1 MPTLPA
7 FDPRQVPVSSVD
19 THLTAV
25 PAAALTASA
34 IRTRST
40 QAIAWIPEFSKE
52 VRFSDRPPTQ
62 AAVLVPLVAQREGLT
77 VLLTQRTV
85 HLNSHSGQIA
95 FPGGKVDPQDR
106 DAAHTALREA
116 QEEVG
121 LDAAHA
127 EVLGTLPEY
136 ATGSG
141 FIVTPVLALV
151 SPQASLVPNPQEVA
165 DVFEVPLA
173 FLMNPA
179 HHRHHRVEWA
189 GQMRHWMSMPYV
201 QNGRERFIWGATAAM
216 LRNLYGYLIAA
227 QSGPQAAAIIPP

>member
-1 MPTLPA
+1 MSAVPA
-7 FDPRQVPVSSVD
+7 FDPRQVPVTGID
-19 THLTAV
+19 THLPTV
-25 PAAALTASA
+25 SPAALTVSA
-34 IRTRST
+34 IRARVGRST
-40 QAIAWIPEFSKE
+40 PWTPEFAKE

-62 AAVLVPLVAQREGLT
+62 AAVLVPLVAQAEGLT
-77 VLLTQRTV
+77 VLLTQRTA

-121 LDAAHA
+121 LNPAHA

-151 SPQASLVPNPQEVA
+151 APQASWEPNPDEVA

-179 HHRHHRVEWA
+179 HHRHHVVEWA
-189 GQMRHWMSMPYV
+189 GQKRHWMSMPYV
-201 QNGRERFIWGATAAM
+201 QQGRERFIWGATAAM
-216 LRNLYGYLIAA
+216 LRNLYGYLLAA
-227 QSGPQAAAIIPP
+227 

>member
-1 MPTLPA
+1 M
-7 FDPRQVPVSSVD
+7 SGID
-19 THLTAV
+19 THLLAV
-25 PAAALTASA
+25 PATALTADA
-34 IRTRST
+34 IRART
-40 QAIAWIPEFSKE
+40 ANPVAWAPEFSTE
-52 VRFSDRPPTQ
+52 ARFSDRPITQ
-62 AAVLVPLVAQREGLT
+62 AAVLVALMEHSAGLT
-77 VLLTQRTV
+77 VLLTQRTA

-121 LDAAHA
+121 LDSHYA
-127 EVLGTLPEY
+127 EVLGTLPQY

-151 SPQASLVPNPQEVA
+151 SPRAPLVPNPQEVA

-179 HHRHHRVEWA
+179 HHRHHRVEWE

-201 QNGRERFIWGATAAM
+201 QQDRERFIWGATAAM

-227 QSGPQAAAIIPP
+227 HASPQAAAIIPA

>member
-7 FDPRQVPVSSVD
+7 FDPRQVPVSGVD
-19 THLTAV
+19 THLAAV
-25 PAAALTASA
+25 PTAALTASA

-40 QAIAWIPEFSKE
+40 QAIAWVPEFSSE
-52 VRFSDRPPTQ
+52 VRFSERPPTL

-77 VLLTQRTV
+77 VLLTQRTA

-95 FPGGKVDPQDR
+95 FPGGKVDPHDR
-106 DAAHTALREA
+106 DAVHTALREA

-201 QNGRERFIWGATAAM
+201 QHGRERFIWGATAAM

-227 QSGPQAAAIIPP
+227 QSAPQADAIIPP

>member
-1 MPTLPA
+1 MSALPA
-7 FDPRQVPVSSVD
+7 FDPRLVPVTGID
-19 THLTAV
+19 AHLPAV
-25 PAAALTASA
+25 PAQALTAA
-34 IRTRST
+34 GIRARTGRD
-40 QAIAWIPEFSKE
+40 IAWTPEFSKE
-52 VRFSDRPPTQ
+52 VRFSDRPPTL
-62 AAVLVPLVAQREGLT
+62 AAVLVPLVERQSGLT
-77 VLLTQRTV
+77 VLLTQRTA

-95 FPGGKVDPQDR
+95 FPGGKVDPHDR

-121 LDAAHA
+121 LDPVHA

-151 SPQASLVPNPQEVA
+151 SPQAALEPNPHEVA

-179 HHRHHRVEWA
+179 HHRHHEVEWA
-189 GQMRHWMSMPYV
+189 GQKRHWMSMPYV
-201 QNGRERFIWGATAAM
+201 QDDSERFIWGATAAM
-216 LRNLYGYLIAA
+216 LRNLYGYLLA
-227 QSGPQAAAIIPP
+227 GEMPLK